1 MENLRFCDQCG
12 FVLSTKYKEGI
23 HRPYC
28 KQCDSIKF
36 IDPKIAVL
44 SVASMQNEIVL
55 VKRSNPPYQG
65 KWSFPAGF
73 VDRGENIKDATI
85 REFREETGLNAQVDK
100 LLGVY
105 SEKND
110 PVVLI
115 AYSLNITGGT
125 LKAGFDA
132 IEVNLFRFI
141 DLPKLPF
148 KHDYDILRAWIDYKN
163 L

>member
-1 MENLRFCDQCG
+1 MKNLRFCDQCG

-110 PVVLI
+110 PVVL
-115 AYSLNITGGT
+115 
-125 LKAGFDA
+125 
-132 IEVNLFRFI
+132 VVQ
-141 DLPKLPF
+141 
-148 KHDYDILRAWIDYKN
+148 
-163 L
+163 